1 MEHKKN
7 QSVDYSRKRYFFLSI
22 GLCLSSILVFSAFEI
37 KALNEPEA
45 IVYREPPFEGEIDI
59 IEKTIFEQPK
69 PPKQIEVIEVDK
81 DEEVT
86 VKMPP
91 IIIDFNEEDVLDN
104 IIFEPIDREEAPD
117 PNMIVIAEKAA
128 SFPGGKEAWAK
139 FLQKNLKYPKLAKR
153 SGIEGKVLISFIVDQ
168 NGNTSDI
175 EVLRGI
181 GGGCDDEAIR
191 VIKMAPKWNPGL
203 QRGYPV
209 KSRMSLYIHFVL
221 K

>member
-1 MEHKKN
+1 MELKKN
-7 QSVDYSRKRYFFLSI
+7 QSVDYGRKRYFFLSI

-37 KALNEPEA
+37 KALNEPEI
-45 IVYREPPFEGEIDI
+45 IVFTDPSFEGEIDI
-59 IEKTIFEQPK
+59 IEKTVFEQPK
-69 PPKQIEVIEVDK
+69 PPKQIEIIEVTEE
-81 DEEVT
+81 EEVT
-86 VKMPP
+86 VEMPP
-91 IIIDFNEEDVLDN
+91 IIIDFNEEDILDN
-104 IIFEPIDREEAPD
+104 IVFEPIEQEEAPD
-117 PNMIVIAEKAA
+117 PNRIVIAEEPA

-191 VIKMAPKWNPGL
+191 VIKMAPNWNPGL
-203 QRGYPV
+203 QRGNPV
-209 KSRMSLYIHFVL
+209 RTRMSLYIHFVL